1 MEQIHANLSVS
12 ISELKKN
19 PTATLKQANGKAVAI
34 LNHNVPMAY
43 LIPAKAYAAML
54 DILEDYELAE
64 IVKERRKEKT
74 QAISVLLDDL

>member
-19 PTATLKQANGKAVAI
+19 PTATLKQARGKPVAI
-34 LNHNVPMAY
+34 LNHNIPMAY
-43 LIPAKAYAAML
+43 LIPADVYAAML

-64 IVKERRKEKT
+64 IVKERRKEKSK
-74 QAISVLLDDL
+74 AISVTLDDL